1 MVFRSD
7 KNTDTESSKTA
18 LKLFWVI
25 FFILAGFILASVLC
39 FCLAQL
45 MHKGF
50 NDKGTEAAA
59 RFLRKFADRPAYLSE
74 AYVKWWR
81 SFVKAWQ
88 RDRLTAASFVPMLPV
103 LLFFISVLWAA
114 IKSPFSFRL
123 WYKMNNR
130 FAELADV
137 KEMGLFDGHLLALG
151 KFGDKI
157 LKLKHSA
164 SVLCFGETG
173 CGKTA
178 GIAVP
183 SILESDKACI
193 IAADT
198 RNELAK
204 YTSGY
209 RSTLG
214 KVFYFN
220 WSLTDEPLK
229 NEYYPRWN
237 PLSAKDMPSK
247 GKGRDEYVASLV
259 RYFISS
265 NRYDRSD
272 SDNYWEK
279 LAMAAFDGILN
290 FFICKLERA
299 GANDYFLSEMLDKG
313 RLSKE
318 DKELLLSY
326 YVLMNKEYAAPGI
339 KNIEYNKLDM
349 ESYLPVGS
357 WEGIPKA
364 WQGKEICLSMF
375 SDWLLQSYFAVK
387 SAAKNPES
395 DGWKIV
401 IERWAEEAKFFGYNE
416 KVLEILQQLFYLSRK
431 QRSIIFPMIINP
443 LSVFRNSSV
452 RGRTSASDFH
462 LYQARGIKNAESGDW
477 EIVTVYSVT
486 GSKGVDFIGKLFM
499 DMLIDANISPQK
511 KFGPYP
517 LVLVMDDIEQQPR
530 YESLIEGVAHSSRSR
545 MSFLLLS
552 DYVKMMEEKY
562 NKEGMEEIVGN
573 AAYKLMLADSYKTLA
588 WKFDNLALFGTKS
601 VQVPAPGTGGFLQN
615 KSGLSDAGYY
625 KMIAKN
631 LNSIRKN
638 DLEIGDEFL
647 VAAGYYHLP
656 VKLKGIYFLKDEA
669 LKEKAAVDACYFLDE
684 ELEKKRNVQD
694 IETPSLIEVLRD
706 AGFDMRTE
714 EDINIY
720 LEDRYEEALETR
732 QVVADKQSA
741 LADDISS
748 RWQSSHHPRHQT
760 ADNEWWMEEDAFSF
774 NSEDGDNTNPFK

>member
-1 MVFRSD
+1 M
-7 KNTDTESSKTA
+7 
-18 LKLFWVI
+18 FWVI
-25 FFILAGFILASVLC
+25 FFILVAFIVFSVLC

-50 NDKGTEAAA
+50 NERGFEAVA
-59 RFLRKFADRPAYLSE
+59 RFWRRFQDRPFYLAE
-74 AYVKWWR
+74 AYTKWWH
-81 SFVKAWQ
+81 SFVKAWH
-88 RDRLTAASFVPMLPV
+88 RDRLTAASFIPMLPV
-103 LLFFISVLWAA
+103 LLFFISVVWNV

-130 FAELADV
+130 FAEIADV
-137 KEMGLFDGHLLALG
+137 KEMGLWDGHWLALG
-151 KFGDKI
+151 KFGGRI
-157 LKLKHSA
+157 LKLKYFA

-183 SILESDKACI
+183 SILESDKACV

-214 KVFYFN
+214 KVFYYN
-220 WSLTDEPLK
+220 WNLADEPLK

-237 PLSAKDMPSK
+237 ALSAKDMPAK
-247 GKGRDEYVASLV
+247 GKGRDEYVAGLV

-265 NRYDRSD
+265 NRFD
-272 SDNYWEK
+272 SNDADNYWEK
-279 LAMAAFDGILN
+279 LAMAALDGILN
-290 FFICKLERA
+290 FFISKLERA
-299 GANDYFLSEMLDKG
+299 VANDYFLSEMLDKG

-318 DKELLLSY
+318 DKDMLLSY
-326 YVLMNKEYAAPGI
+326 YVLMDKEYAEPGI
-339 KNIEYNKLDM
+339 KNIEDNKLDM
-349 ESYLPVGS
+349 DTYLPVGS

-364 WQGKEICLSMF
+364 WQGKEICFSMF
-375 SDWLLQSYFAVK
+375 SDWLLQGYFAVK

-395 DGWKIV
+395 DGWKTV
-401 IERWAEEAKFFGYNE
+401 IERWVEEGKFFGYNE
-416 KVLEILQQLFYLSRK
+416 KSLETLQQLFYLSRK

-452 RGRTSASDFH
+452 RERTSASDFH
-462 LYQARGIKNAESGDW
+462 LHQARGIKNAENGNW
-477 EIVTVYSVT
+477 EVVTVYSVT
-486 GSKGVDFIGKLFM
+486 GNKTVDFIGKLFI
-499 DMLIDANISPQK
+499 DMLIEANISAQK
-511 KFGPYP
+511 KSGPFP
-517 LVLVMDDIEQQPR
+517 LVFVMDDIEQQPR
-530 YESLIEGVAHSSRSR
+530 YESLREGVKRGARSR

-562 NKEGMEEIVGN
+562 TKEGMEEIVGN

-588 WKFDNLALFGTKS
+588 RKFDNLALFGAKS
-601 VQVPAPGTGGFLQN
+601 VQVSAAGTGGFLQN
-615 KSGLSDAGYY
+615 KSGLTDAGYY

-656 VKLKGIYFLKDEA
+656 VKLKGIYFLKVDA
-669 LKEKAAVDACYFLDE
+669 LKEKAGLDASYFLDE

-694 IETPSLIEVLRD
+694 IETPSLVEVLRD

-720 LEDRYEEALETR
+720 LEDKYEEAIETR

-748 RWQSSHHPRHQT
+748 RWQSNPHTRHQT
-760 ADNEWWMEEDAFSF
+760 SDKEWWMEEDAFSF
-774 NSEDGDNTNPFK
+774 NGENKDDTNPFK